1 MAKKREYT
9 NKWTFQGTE
18 VDTPPEGMLGFVY
31 KITNKSTGQFYIG
44 RKNVISTS
52 KKPPLD
58 GERKKQIVTKESD
71 WKHYWSSSKQVVADM
86 DTYGKENF
94 SREILVWCANIS
106 VLQYLEQKY
115 IFDYD
120 CMVSELAY
128 NSWFEVK
135 LRKCAAL
142 LEYGK
147 NNNL

>member
-9 NKWTFQGTE
+9 NKWIFQGTE
-18 VDTPPEGMLGFVY
+18 VETPPEGMLGFVY
-31 KITNKSTGQFYIG
+31 KITNKLTGQFYIG

-52 KKPPLD
+52 KKPPLA

-86 DTYGKENF
+86 EEHGKENF

-115 IFDYD
+115 IFDLD
-120 CMVSELAY
+120 CVVSEKSY
-128 NSWFEVK
+128 NSWFDIR
-135 LRKCAAL
+135 LRKTAAL

>member
-9 NKWTFQGTE
+9 NKWIFQGTE

-31 KITNKSTGQFYIG
+31 RIINKTTGQFYIG

-52 KKPPLD
+52 KKPPLA

-71 WKHYWSSSKQVVADM
+71 WKHYWSSSKTLQADIE
-86 DTYGKENF
+86 TIGKDNF
-94 SREILVWCANIS
+94 QREILEWCANIS
-106 VLQYLEQKY
+106 VLQYVEQRE
-115 IFDYD
+115 IFKHN
-120 CMVSELAY
+120 CMICEMSY
-128 NSWFEVK
+128 NSWFEIK